1 MASVGDPITYRS
13 TGFGVESCPEC
24 GETPEPGQ
32 DLTVRPGEW
41 RTRHAACMET
51 RLALEELI

>member
-1 MASVGDPITYRS
+1 MASDPITYRS
-13 TGFGVESCPEC
+13 TGFGVEPCPEC